1 MGGRGVGRVAVT
13 GGGLTLWLQ
22 DANEPPP
29 PAEWQEAPTP
39 QQTAD
44 TVCPMTVHAARPTP
58 VFCGQGDGQG
68 FRRRGAV

>member
-1 MGGRGVGRVAVT
+1 MTGAGGRRRAWRWAAGVWAALAVT

-29 PAEWQEAPTP
+29 PAQWQEAPTP

-44 TVCPMTVHAARPTP
+44 PACPVPVHATRPTP
-58 VFCGQGDGQG
+58 VFCG
-68 FRRRGAV
+68 